1 VALGQRLDGD
11 REPVVAQ
18 DDRLEVERQVAQL
31 ADRVPLPLERLL
43 QEVARLLV
51 AALLDEVEHRI
62 EHQADSGQRLHGT
75 VVQEE
80 RDPPPLVLLGSEDL
94 VRQLANR

>member
-1 VALGQRLDGD
+1 
-11 REPVVAQ
+11 
-18 DDRLEVERQVAQL
+18 
-31 ADRVPLPLERLL
+31 
-43 QEVARLLV
+43 
-51 AALLDEVEHRI
+51 VEHRI